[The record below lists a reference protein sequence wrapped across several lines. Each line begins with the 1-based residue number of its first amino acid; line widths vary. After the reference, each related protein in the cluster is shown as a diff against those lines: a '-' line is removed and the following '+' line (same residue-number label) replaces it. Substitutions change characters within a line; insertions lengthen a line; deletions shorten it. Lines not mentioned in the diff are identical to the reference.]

1 MPNGQQ
7 VGKENS
13 DHNLDDLA
21 QKPLHSLTLPI
32 VVHCYQGIEWSFCL
46 FSGCNKESD
55 ELEWSDMGTHSQLMT
70 TGSIKKNLISFAIP
84 IFFGNLLQQLYQT
97 IDSLVVGNFV
107 SKEAL
112 AAISS
117 ITSLTML
124 LVGLFQGIFI
134 GAGVVISRSFG
145 EGNKESVQKAVHTT
159 VALALISSFFLTI
172 FGYRYAP
179 VILSWM
185 KTPPDVF
192 FEAQTYIRIIFAG
205 IASLVLYNTASGI
218 LQAVGDSK
226 NPLKFL
232 AVSALLNVVLDLI
245 FVLKFNMGVAGV
257 AYATIIS
264 QVVST
269 ILSFRLLFTTS
280 DQIRVEIR
288 KIAIHRRF
296 AAETLRLGIPSGI
309 QNSVTS
315 FANVILQY
323 SINLF
328 GASAIAGN
336 GAFMR
341 IQGFAFIPIT
351 AFALALTT
359 FTGQNLGAREYERVR
374 QAARFGIFFAMLIAE
389 AIGLLMY
396 FGAAPLITLFS
407 RDAEVI
413 FYGVQKAKISSLLL
427 FPLALSH
434 AMAGLYR
441 GAGKSVVP
449 MLVMLAVWCVF
460 RIIFIQVGL
469 AIYYD
474 IRVVFWAYPVTWSI
488 SSIIFTIYYFAVD
501 WMGQHSNERAAA

>member
-1 MPNGQQ
+1 
-7 VGKENS
+7 
-13 DHNLDDLA
+13 
-21 QKPLHSLTLPI
+21 
-32 VVHCYQGIEWSFCL
+32 
-46 FSGCNKESD
+46 
-55 ELEWSDMGTHSQLMT
+55 MT
-70 TGSIKKNLISFAIP
+70 TGSIKKSLISFAIP

-117 ITSLTML
+117 ISSLTML
-124 LVGLFQGIFI
+124 LTGLFQGIFI

-145 EGNKESVQKAVHTT
+145 EGRKDSVEKAVHTT
-159 VALALISSFFLTI
+159 VALALISSLFLTI
-172 FGYRYAP
+172 FGYHLAP

-192 FEAQTYIRIIFAG
+192 VDAETYIRIIFAG
-205 IASLVLYNTASGI
+205 ISTLILYNTASGI
-218 LQAVGDSK
+218 LQAVGDSR

-232 AVSALLNVVLDLI
+232 AVSAVLNVVLDLL
-245 FVLKFNMGVAGV
+245 FVLKFNLGVAGV
-257 AYATIIS
+257 AYATIIA
-264 QVVST
+264 QAVSVF
-269 ILSFRLLFTTS
+269 LSFRLLFTTK
-280 DQIRVEIR
+280 DLVRVDIR
-288 KIAIHRRF
+288 KIKIHRRF
-296 AAETLRLGIPSGI
+296 AGETLRLGIPSGI

-359 FTGQNLGAREYERVR
+359 FTSQNLGAGEYERVR
-374 QAARFGIFFAMLIAE
+374 QSARFGIIFAMLMAE
-389 AIGLLMY
+389 AIGLVMY
-396 FGAAPLITLFS
+396 FGAAPLVSFFS
-407 RDAEVI
+407 RDPEVI
-413 FYGVQKAKISSLLL
+413 FYGVQKAKVSSLLL

-441 GAGKSVVP
+441 GAGKSIVP

-469 AIYYD
+469 ALYYD

-488 SSIIFTIYYFAVD
+488 SSIIFIIYYFTVD
-501 WMGQHSNERAAA
+501 WMGQKSHERTAA

>member
-1 MPNGQQ
+1 
-7 VGKENS
+7 
-13 DHNLDDLA
+13 
-21 QKPLHSLTLPI
+21 
-32 VVHCYQGIEWSFCL
+32 
-46 FSGCNKESD
+46 
-55 ELEWSDMGTHSQLMT
+55 MT
-70 TGSIKKNLISFAIP
+70 SGSIKRNLISFAIP

-117 ITSLTML
+117 ISSLTML
-124 LVGLFQGIFI
+124 LVGLFQGIFV

-145 EGNKESVQKAVHTT
+145 EGKKDSVEKAVHTT
-159 VALALISSFFLTI
+159 VALALISSLFLTI
-172 FGYRYAP
+172 FGYHFAP

-192 FEAQTYIRIIFAG
+192 VDAETYIRIIFAG
-205 IASLVLYNTASGI
+205 ISTLVLYNTASGI

-232 AVSALLNVVLDLI
+232 AVSAVLNVVLDLL
-245 FVLKFNMGVAGV
+245 FVLKFNLGVAGV
-257 AYATIIS
+257 AYATVIA
-264 QVVST
+264 QTVSVF
-269 ILSFRLLFTTS
+269 LSFRLLFTTR
-280 DQIRVEIR
+280 DWVRVEIR
-288 KIAIHRRF
+288 KIKIHRRF
-296 AAETLRLGIPSGI
+296 AAETLRLGVPSGI

-359 FTGQNLGAREYERVR
+359 FTSQNLGAREYERVR
-374 QAARFGIFFAMLIAE
+374 QGARFGIFFAMLIAE
-389 AIGLLMY
+389 GIGLLLY
-396 FGAAPLITLFS
+396 FGATPMIALFS
-407 RDAEVI
+407 RDPEVLY
-413 FYGVQKAKISSLLL
+413 YGVQKAQISSLLL

-434 AMAGLYR
+434 AMAAIYR
-441 GAGKSVVP
+441 GAGKSIIP

-469 AIYYD
+469 AIYHD

-488 SSIIFTIYYFAVD
+488 SSIIFIIYYFTVD
-501 WMGQHSNERAAA
+501 WMGQKSHVRAAA

>member
-1 MPNGQQ
+1 
-7 VGKENS
+7 
-13 DHNLDDLA
+13 
-21 QKPLHSLTLPI
+21 
-32 VVHCYQGIEWSFCL
+32 
-46 FSGCNKESD
+46 
-55 ELEWSDMGTHSQLMT
+55 MGTHAQLMT
-70 TGSIKKNLISFAIP
+70 SGSIRKNLISFAIP

-97 IDSLVVGNFV
+97 VDSVVVGNFV
-107 SKEAL
+107 SKEGL

-124 LVGLFQGIFI
+124 LTGLFQGVFI

-145 EGNKESVQKAVHTT
+145 EGNKESVEKAVHTT
-159 VALALISSFFLTI
+159 VALGLISSLILTV

-192 FEAQTYIRIIFAG
+192 VDAETYIRIIFAG
-205 IASLVLYNTASGI
+205 ISSLVLYNTASGV
-218 LQAVGDSK
+218 LQAVGDSR

-232 AVSALLNVVLDLI
+232 AVSAVLNVALDLL
-245 FVLKFNMGVAGV
+245 FVLKFNLGVAGV
-257 AYATIIS
+257 AYATIIA
-264 QVVST
+264 QTVSVL
-269 ILSFRLLFTTS
+269 LSFRLLFTTKELV
-280 DQIRVEIR
+280 RVEIK
-288 KIAIHRRF
+288 KIHIHRHF
-296 AAETLRLGIPSGI
+296 ASETLRLGIPSGV

-328 GASAIAGN
+328 GAAAIAGN
-336 GAFMR
+336 GAFSR

-359 FTGQNLGAREYERVR
+359 FTSQNLGAREYERVR
-374 QAARFGIFFAMLIAE
+374 QGARFGLIFAMIIAE
-389 AIGLLMY
+389 VIGLLMY
-396 FGAAPLITLFS
+396 FGATPLVALFS
-407 RDAEVI
+407 RDPEVI
-413 FYGVQKAKISSLLL
+413 FYGVQKARITSLFL

-449 MLVMLAVWCVF
+449 MFVMLSIWCVF
-460 RIIFIQVGL
+460 RIAFIQVGL
-469 AIYYD
+469 AFYHD

-488 SSIIFTIYYFAVD
+488 SSVIFTIYYFAVD
-501 WMGQHSNERAAA
+501 WMGQKSHVRTAA